1 VNLYDKGGK
10 CIIYSFSPAGKVS
23 PKQSPKRE
31 YGTLLQRDTYNFF
44 HNLDFI
50 FKKRTLK
57 LIKVA
62 RRIRVCIIVS
72 TLAITKI
79 AFYKQFFKI

>member
-31 YGTLLQRDTYNFF
+31 GYGTLLQRYTYNFF
-44 HNLDFI
+44 DNLDFI

-57 LIKVA
+57 LIKVS

-72 TLAITKI
+72 TLATTTI
-79 AFYKQFFKI
+79 AFYKKF